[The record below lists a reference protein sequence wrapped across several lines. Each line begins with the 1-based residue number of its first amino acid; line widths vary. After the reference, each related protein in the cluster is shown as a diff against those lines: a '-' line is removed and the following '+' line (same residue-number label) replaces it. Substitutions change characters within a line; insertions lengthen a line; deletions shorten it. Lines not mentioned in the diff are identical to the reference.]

1 MFGDRNLQIP
11 APAESSETGRGAGT
25 ALRLRRTANTKKEK
39 KEVKAGTEGFD
50 PNDIH
55 AGKLIVRIA
64 LPEKW
69 DKVFRPQARAVV
81 KVNL

>member
-1 MFGDRNLQIP
+1 M
-11 APAESSETGRGAGT
+11 T
-25 ALRLRRTANTKKEK
+25 
-39 KEVKAGTEGFD
+39 AGTEGFD